1 MMELGRV
8 FDEGTVLCLG
18 DRRALGRVEEV
29 FGPVSAPLYALRY
42 TGSAGPPPE
51 SAAVGALVFTVEK
64 YAAKLE
70 AELLQTQVAPDSPD
84 LLLLHCSSCR
94 APRSFFSSLGRL
106 CYESKTK

>member
-1 MMELGRV
+1 M

-18 DRRALGRVEEV
+18 DRRALGRVEEI

-51 SAAVGALVFTVEK
+51 SAAAGALVFTVEK

-70 AELLQTQVAPDSPD
+70 AELLQAQVVPGSPG
-84 LLLLHCSSCR
+84 LLLLHCPTCR
-94 APRSFFSSLGRL
+94 APCSFLSSLGRL